1 MRKCDVLALI
11 EACKERVEI
20 LLNKNISNG
29 AKEDLKEILR
39 VIDKHYNIV
48 NAAEEDNVNLFN
60 SYANCYSRLYYKTF
74 NIIKKIENKENN
86 NLNVSENL
94 NENELG
100 LSLYSQISEVD
111 NNNELDYF
119 KSRALVKSYKKAKN
133 SNDHDDII
141 DVDYEE
147 VTDKNKIR
155 ILKDIIAVC
164 GSAIVFL
171 AIITSLVK
179 ENKRLKNELAM
190 ANDDLSF
197 KNTVSET
204 LQEIPKTEIEENM
217 TFEENEIDEI
227 IEETKYILDVND
239 EDMLYNYAQSLQELL
254 PENTLTTDD
263 IINCLKLANYDELVN
278 QSVFASREEL
288 FDSTSKL
295 GTLVK
300 YAGTENTVIEN
311 ENTDIY
317 FSEEELKDM
326 LKCITNNELLATEF
340 DSFKSNK
347 GYNSYKI
354 YEYCAKMFNDEN
366 NKNKVLYAKLFNE
379 ITARKFESFS
389 VTPDSPL
396 STYYLML
403 AIFNENMNASLALTT
418 NHGWGPTYG
427 NVVANSSVPNGY
439 TGDTIDGTYGY
450 ICIEE
455 LINHLTV
462 GNPDYS
468 FYSIYADEFM
478 IDKSLSR

>member
-1 MRKCDVLALI
+1 MRKCDILALI
-11 EACKERVEI
+11 EACKERIE
-20 LLNKNISNG
+20 LLLSKNISDG
-29 AKEDLKEILR
+29 AKKDLKEILR
-39 VIDKHYNIV
+39 VIEKHYNIV

-74 NIIKKIENKENN
+74 NIIKKIENNESKD
-86 NLNVSENL
+86 LSVIENL

-100 LSLYSQISEVD
+100 LTLYSQISEVD

-119 KSRALVKSYKKAKN
+119 KSRALVKSYKKTT
-133 SNDHDDII
+133 NDHNDII

-147 VTDKNKIR
+147 VSDKKKIR
-155 ILKDIIAVC
+155 ILKDIITVC
-164 GSAIVFL
+164 GSAIIVL

-179 ENKRLKNELAM
+179 ENKRLKNELDIAK
-190 ANDDLSF
+190 DDLSY
-197 KNTVSET
+197 KNTVISD
-204 LQEIPKTEIEENM
+204 LQKLPETEIEENM
-217 TFEENEIDEI
+217 NFEDNEINEI
-227 IEETKYILDVND
+227 IEETKFSLEIND
-239 EDMLYNYAQSLQELL
+239 EDMLYNYAQSLQELI
-254 PENTLTTDD
+254 PENTLTTEE
-263 IINCLKLANYDELVN
+263 IIKCLKLANFDELEN

-288 FDSTSKL
+288 FESTSKL

-300 YAGTENTVIEN
+300 YAGTEKTVIEN

-317 FSEEELKDM
+317 FTDEELKDM

-340 DSFKSNK
+340 DQFKSNK

-354 YEYCAKMFNDEN
+354 YEYCAKMLNNEN
-366 NKNKVLYAKLFNE
+366 NQNKVLYAKLFNE

-455 LINHLTV
+455 LINHLTI

>member
-1 MRKCDVLALI
+1 MRKCDILALI
-11 EACKERVEI
+11 EACKERIE
-20 LLNKNISNG
+20 LLLSKNISDG
-29 AKEDLKEILR
+29 AKKDLKEILR
-39 VIDKHYNIV
+39 VIEKHYNIV

-74 NIIKKIENKENN
+74 NIIKKIENNESKD
-86 NLNVSENL
+86 LSVIENL

-100 LSLYSQISEVD
+100 LTLYSQISEVD

-119 KSRALVKSYKKAKN
+119 KSRALAKSNKKTT
-133 SNDHDDII
+133 NDHNDII

-147 VTDKNKIR
+147 VSDKKKIR
-155 ILKDIIAVC
+155 MLKDIIAVC
-164 GSAIVFL
+164 GSAVIVL

-179 ENKRLKNELAM
+179 ENKRLKNELDIAK
-190 ANDDLSF
+190 DDLSY
-197 KNTVSET
+197 KNTVISD
-204 LQEIPKTEIEENM
+204 LQKLPETEIEENM
-217 TFEENEIDEI
+217 TFEDNEINEI
-227 IEETKYILDVND
+227 IEETKFSLDIND

-254 PENTLTTDD
+254 PENTLTTEE
-263 IINCLKLANYDELVN
+263 IINCLKLANFDELEN

-288 FDSTSKL
+288 FESTSKL

-300 YAGTENTVIEN
+300 YAGTEKTVIEN

-317 FSEEELKDM
+317 FTDEELKDM

-340 DSFKSNK
+340 DQFKSNK
-347 GYNSYKI
+347 GYKSYKI
-354 YEYCAKMFNDEN
+354 YEYCAKMLNNEN
-366 NKNKVLYAKLFNE
+366 NQNKVLYAKLFNE

-455 LINHLTV
+455 LINHLTI

>member
-1 MRKCDVLALI
+1 MRKCDILALI
-11 EACKERVEI
+11 EACKERIE
-20 LLNKNISNG
+20 LLLSKNISDG
-29 AKEDLKEILR
+29 AKKDLKEILR
-39 VIDKHYNIV
+39 VIEKHYNIV

-74 NIIKKIENKENN
+74 NIIKKIENNESKD
-86 NLNVSENL
+86 LSVIENL

-100 LSLYSQISEVD
+100 LALYSQISEVD

-119 KSRALVKSYKKAKN
+119 KSRALAKSNKKTT
-133 SNDHDDII
+133 NDYNDII

-147 VTDKNKIR
+147 VSDKKKIR
-155 ILKDIIAVC
+155 MLKDIIAVC
-164 GSAIVFL
+164 GSAVIVL

-179 ENKRLKNELAM
+179 ENKRLKNELAI
-190 ANDDLSF
+190 AKDDLSY
-197 KNTVSET
+197 KNTVIED

-217 TFEENEIDEI
+217 TFEDNEINEI
-227 IEETKYILDVND
+227 IEETKFSLDIND

-254 PENTLTTDD
+254 PENTLTTEE
-263 IINCLKLANYDELVN
+263 IINCLKLANFDELEN

-288 FDSTSKL
+288 FESTSKL

-300 YAGTENTVIEN
+300 YAGTEKTVIEN

-317 FSEEELKDM
+317 FTDEELKDM

-340 DSFKSNK
+340 DQFKSNK

-354 YEYCAKMFNDEN
+354 YEYCAIMLNNEN
-366 NKNKVLYAKLFNE
+366 NQNKVLYAKLFNE

-455 LINHLTV
+455 LINHLTI

>member
-1 MRKCDVLALI
+1 MRKCDILALI
-11 EACKERVEI
+11 EACKERIE
-20 LLNKNISNG
+20 LLLSKNISDG
-29 AKEDLKEILR
+29 AKKDLKEILR
-39 VIDKHYNIV
+39 VIEKHYNIV

-74 NIIKKIENKENN
+74 NIIKKIENNESKDLSVN
-86 NLNVSENL
+86 ENL

-100 LSLYSQISEVD
+100 LTLYSQISEVD

-119 KSRALVKSYKKAKN
+119 KSRALVKSYKKTT
-133 SNDHDDII
+133 NDHNDII

-147 VTDKNKIR
+147 VSDKKKIR

-164 GSAIVFL
+164 GSAIIVL

-179 ENKRLKNELAM
+179 ENKRLKKELDIAK
-190 ANDDLSF
+190 DDLSY
-197 KNTVSET
+197 KNTVIED

-217 TFEENEIDEI
+217 TFEDNEINEI
-227 IEETKYILDVND
+227 IEETKFSLDIND

-254 PENTLTTDD
+254 PENTLTTEE
-263 IINCLKLANYDELVN
+263 IINCLKLANFDELEN

-288 FDSTSKL
+288 FESTSKL

-300 YAGTENTVIEN
+300 YAGTEKTVIEN

-317 FSEEELKDM
+317 FTDEELKDM

-340 DSFKSNK
+340 DQFKSNK

-354 YEYCAKMFNDEN
+354 YEYCAKMLNNEN
-366 NKNKVLYAKLFNE
+366 NQNKVLYAKLFNE

-455 LINHLTV
+455 LINHLTI

>member
-1 MRKCDVLALI
+1 MRKCDILALI
-11 EACKERVEI
+11 EACKERIE
-20 LLNKNISNG
+20 LLLSKNISDG
-29 AKEDLKEILR
+29 AKKDLKEILR
-39 VIDKHYNIV
+39 VIEKHYNIV

-74 NIIKKIENKENN
+74 NIIKKIENNESKD
-86 NLNVSENL
+86 LSVIENL

-100 LSLYSQISEVD
+100 LALYSQISEVD

-119 KSRALVKSYKKAKN
+119 KSRALAKSNKKTTN
-133 SNDHDDII
+133 EHDDII

-147 VTDKNKIR
+147 VSDKKKIR
-155 ILKDIIAVC
+155 MLKDIIAVC
-164 GSAIVFL
+164 GSAVIVL

-179 ENKRLKNELAM
+179 ENKRLKNELAI
-190 ANDDLSF
+190 AKDDLSY
-197 KNTVSET
+197 KNTVIED

-217 TFEENEIDEI
+217 TFEDNEINEI
-227 IEETKYILDVND
+227 IEETKFSLDIND

-254 PENTLTTDD
+254 PENTLTTEE
-263 IINCLKLANYDELVN
+263 IINCLKLANFDELEN

-288 FDSTSKL
+288 FESTSKL

-300 YAGTENTVIEN
+300 YAGTEKTVIEN

-317 FSEEELKDM
+317 FTDEELKDM

-340 DSFKSNK
+340 DQFKSNK

-354 YEYCAKMFNDEN
+354 YEYCAIMLNNEN
-366 NKNKVLYAKLFNE
+366 NQNKVLYAKLFNE

-455 LINHLTV
+455 LINHLTI

>member
-1 MRKCDVLALI
+1 MRKCDILALI
-11 EACKERVEI
+11 EACKERIE
-20 LLNKNISNG
+20 LLLSKNISDG
-29 AKEDLKEILR
+29 AKKDLKEILR
-39 VIDKHYNIV
+39 VIEKHYNIV

-74 NIIKKIENKENN
+74 NIIKKIENNESKD
-86 NLNVSENL
+86 LSVIENL

-100 LSLYSQISEVD
+100 LALYSQISEVD

-119 KSRALVKSYKKAKN
+119 KSRALAKSNKKTT
-133 SNDHDDII
+133 NDHNDII

-147 VTDKNKIR
+147 VSDKKKIR

-164 GSAIVFL
+164 GSAIIVL

-179 ENKRLKNELAM
+179 ENKRLKNELAI
-190 ANDDLSF
+190 AKDDLSY
-197 KNTVSET
+197 KNTVIED

-217 TFEENEIDEI
+217 TFEDNEINEI
-227 IEETKYILDVND
+227 IEETKFSLDIND

-254 PENTLTTDD
+254 PENTLTTEE
-263 IINCLKLANYDELVN
+263 IINCLKLANFDELEN

-288 FDSTSKL
+288 FESTSKL

-300 YAGTENTVIEN
+300 YAGTEKTVIEN

-317 FSEEELKDM
+317 FTDEELKDM
-326 LKCITNNELLATEF
+326 LKCITNNELLSTEF
-340 DSFKSNK
+340 DQFKSNK

-354 YEYCAKMFNDEN
+354 YEYCAKMLNNEN
-366 NKNKVLYAKLFNE
+366 NQNKVLYAKLFNE

-439 TGDTIDGTYGY
+439 TGDTIDETYGY

-455 LINHLTV
+455 LINHLTI